1 MILLRQILYASIDML
16 AAAIPLIPVMIVLN
30 FVRFRSGKRTAV
42 YVVFALYLAAMGAL
56 VGLPNVQ
63 YVRFGPNVN
72 LVPFRDFWAD
82 IRNCCLNVALFVP
95 LGIFLPCLWRK
106 FRSLGAT
113 VFHGL
118 CLSLV
123 IEVLQI
129 FISRASDVNDLMAN
143 TAGTMIGYIL
153 GRWLIKTFR
162 ISGRTD
168 RDLPWIYGAVFG
180 VMFFVQPFISNYFWH
195 LIYEYNLLG
204 GIL

>member
-1 MILLRQILYASIDML
+1 MIFLRQILFASIDML
-16 AAAIPLIPVMIVLN
+16 AAAIPLVPLMVLLN
-30 FVRFRSGKRTAV
+30 VTRFKNGKRTAV
-42 YVVFALYLAAMGAL
+42 YTVFALYLAAMGAL

-72 LVPFRDFWAD
+72 LVPFRDLGAD
-82 IRNCCLNVALFVP
+82 FRNVCLNMTLFVP

-106 FRSLGAT
+106 FRSLWAT
-113 VFHGL
+113 AFHGL
-118 CLSLV
+118 CLSVV

-143 TAGTMIGYIL
+143 TLGTAVGYII
-153 GRWLIKTFR
+153 GRWLVKTFH

-168 RDLPWIYGAVFG
+168 RDLPWIYGAVVA
-180 VMFFVQPFISNYFWH
+180 VMFFVQPFISNWFWH
-195 LIYEYNLLG
+195 MIYEYNLLG